1 MSLLKRVFPYPLL
14 AIALAAMWLV
24 LNQSV
29 APFHVVVGLALG
41 ASLSRVMLRL
51 DPEPPVIRRP
61 RLILELTGVVLYDIL
76 VSNLRMIAIIL
87 RFGPGP
93 RSGFVNIPL
102 QLRNRY
108 GLAALATIITSTPG
122 TFWAAYDRR
131 SGVLTIHVLDLPEP
145 AYWAK
150 TVKERYE
157 RRLLEVFG

>member
-1 MSLLKRVFPYPLL
+1 VRFLRQVFPYPLL
-14 AIALAAMWLV
+14 VVALALMWLV
-24 LNQSV
+24 LRRSL
-29 APFHVVVGLALG
+29 APFDLVMGVALG

-51 DPEPPVIRRP
+51 DPDPPVIRKP
-61 RLILELTGVVLYDIL
+61 RQVLELTAVVLYDIL
-76 VSNLRMIAIIL
+76 VSNLRMFAIIL
-87 RFGPGP
+87 SFGPGP

-131 SGVLTIHVLDLPEP
+131 SGVLTIHVLDLHEPE
-145 AYWAK
+145 YWAK

-157 RRLLEVFG
+157 RRLLEIFG